1 MLDATDTA
9 WNLPGGLPP
18 GQWVTPDPAFA
29 RDGQARGPALW
40 ITDDPV
46 PDAARMWAA
55 LLREHP
61 RSGLWPLLLVTLRPH
76 GQRAARYEA
85 MGEAGEE
92 ILRRHARRPWHAGEL
107 APVPVAAVDALDAE
121 SVLATWWDEV
131 IGQDGGG
138 PQIMLPGQPFE
149 HWPGLASASLGGAD
163 PADFAAALAESPGG
177 LNQLTHRD
185 DGVHIG
191 LVPAADGAAALAS
204 CGWLSRRG
212 LVEQDAAIIRSWQNR
227 FGARLCMASTDCLVL
242 SVAWPP
248 ESPDH
253 CLRVAA
259 EHLAY
264 EDLDLLQAGVPPI
277 TFAEYAADLSG
288 RHVWWFWWD

>member
-1 MLDATDTA
+1 MLDGTDAA

-18 GQWVTPDPAFA
+18 GKWVTPDPAFA
-29 RDGQARGPALW
+29 RDGQASGPTLW
-40 ITDDPV
+40 LTDDPV
-46 PDAARMWAA
+46 PDEARMWAA

-76 GQRAARYEA
+76 GHWAARYEA
-85 MGEAGEE
+85 MGGEE
-92 ILRRHARRPWHAGEL
+92 FLRRHARRPWHAGEL
-107 APVPVAAVDALDAE
+107 APVPAAAVDALDAE
-121 SVLATWWDEV
+121 SVLATWWDQV
-131 IGQDGGG
+131 TGQDGGD
-138 PQIMLPGQPFE
+138 PRIMPPEQPFE
-149 HWPGLASASLGGAD
+149 RWPGLASASPSGAD
-163 PADFAAALAESPGG
+163 PDDFAVALAESPGG
-177 LNQLTHRD
+177 LNQLTGRD

-212 LVEQDAAIIRSWQNR
+212 LVEQDAAIIRSWQDR
-227 FGARLCMASTDCLVL
+227 FGARLCMASTDSLAL

-264 EDLDLLQAGVPPI
+264 ETPEILHVSGTSV
-277 TFAEYAADLSG
+277 TFAQYAADLSG
-288 RHVWWFWWD
+288 SHVWWFWWD